1 MQIRKSDELTPRQQL
16 SLPLTPAVFPAA
28 LWPAAAV
35 EVYTSKEVDAV
46 NGTNLRLK
54 CTFSSSSPISQHLS
68 VTWNFQP
75 EDLSSH
81 EPVSE
86 TFTLHF
92 IDAHLPKQTS
102 PKAQHWLSPVTAKI
116 PGVGM
121 NGQAQLKCTRHC
133 LLKWPQSSSESD
145 WANTAL
151 FSFSHVPQQVPLHF
165 HALLLSQTPHSA

>member
-1 MQIRKSDELTPRQQL
+1 MQIRKSDELTPRQYF

-28 LWPAAAV
+28 LRPAAAV
-35 EVYTSKEVDAV
+35 QVHTSKEVDAV

-92 IDAHLPKQTS
+92 ADAHLP
-102 PKAQHWLSPVTAKI
+102 
-116 PGVGM
+116 
-121 NGQAQLKCTRHC
+121 
-133 LLKWPQSSSESD
+133 
-145 WANTAL
+145 
-151 FSFSHVPQQVPLHF
+151 
-165 HALLLSQTPHSA
+165 